1 MHADQDL
8 DPTPRCGAF
17 GQYGGMFASELV
29 LPALRELEAAAQT
42 LLTSPPL
49 AARIDAEL
57 AHWAGRPT
65 PLCACPRLSEQA
77 GLRIFLKREDLLHG
91 GAHKTNNVVG
101 QALLAQAMGKTR
113 LIAETGAGQHG
124 VATAMVGARLGLETV
139 IYMGA
144 RDVARQAVNV
154 ERMRLCGARVV
165 AVENGSAT
173 LKDAIDEA
181 LRDWAANLQDTHY
194 LLGTVCGPHPFPT
207 LVRDLQAV
215 IGREARV
222 QWQQQVGDLP
232 AAVIAC
238 VGGGSNALGAF
249 TAFLPEA
256 DVALFGVEA
265 AGRGLDSGAH
275 AATLTRGR
283 PGLLHGTR
291 SYVLQDD
298 DGQIAH
304 THSVAAGLDY
314 PGVGPEHAALKDS
327 GRARYVTVTDD
338 EALAAFTLA
347 ARLEGIVP
355 AFESSH
361 ALAFALDAVARGDLP
376 RDAGVLVN
384 LSGRGDKDLA
394 SYFALQAAGE
404 AS

>member
-1 MHADQDL
+1 MLADHF
-8 DPTPRCGAF
+8 DPAPRCGAF
-17 GQYGGMFASELV
+17 GNYGGMFASELL
-29 LPALRELEAAAQT
+29 LPALRELEAAMAGWLVST
-42 LLTSPPL
+42 ALRS
-49 AARIDAEL
+49 RIDAEL

-65 PLCACPRLSEQA
+65 PLCACPRLSAEA

-101 QALLAQAMGKTR
+101 QALLAQSMGKTR

-144 RDVARQAVNV
+144 RDVQRQAVNV

-165 AVENGSAT
+165 PVSNGSAT

-181 LRDWAANLQDTHY
+181 LRDWAANLRHTHY

-215 IGREARV
+215 IGREARA
-222 QWQQQVGDLP
+222 QWQQQVGGLP

-249 TAFLPEA
+249 SAFVPDR
-256 DVALFGVEA
+256 DVALIGVEA
-265 AGRGLDSGAH
+265 AGRGIDSGEH

-298 DGQIAH
+298 DGQIVR
-304 THSVAAGLDY
+304 THSIAAGLDY

-338 EALAAFTLA
+338 EATAAFTQA

-355 AFESSH
+355 AFESAH
-361 ALAFALDAVARGDLP
+361 AVAFALAAVARAELP
-376 RDAGVLVN
+376 RDAAVLVN

-394 SYFALQAAGE
+394 TYMALRDAGRS
-404 AS
+404 A